1 MVPSASL
8 SPFPPNLTPPPISFC
23 HPTVRPPNSYRFN
36 DIAKSGGKL
45 GTGISSDYITG
56 VEFTNYFS
64 QKLGLKHGQMSH
76 LYDIFDKDNSGKIEF
91 NEFAVLCSKLSKGT
105 PLMKFGMFFRTAD
118 VDDSGALDKAELA
131 SMLDVL
137 IHVCGKEHKGAL
149 SAGELAGVIF
159 AEADTNKDGTI
170 DVKEFKAWVQ
180 KHSSTSVKLLYMLGI
195 FADIIVHG

>member
-1 MVPSASL
+1 M
-8 SPFPPNLTPPPISFC
+8 
-23 HPTVRPPNSYRFN
+23 
-36 DIAKSGGKL
+36 
-45 GTGISSDYITG
+45 
-56 VEFTNYFS
+56 
-64 QKLGLKHGQMSH
+64 
-76 LYDIFDKDNSGKIEF
+76 
-91 NEFAVLCSKLSKGT
+91 

-170 DVKEFKAWVQ
+170 DEGVQSLVQ